1 MRDGFSLDSEGVGV
15 QDACRVDPKGI
26 YSVKSGMDVHTL
38 EQLTHPH
45 GELGWQ
51 ARALKGIIPDQ

>member
-1 MRDGFSLDSEGVGV
+1 MQLMRDGFSLDSEGVGV

-38 EQLTHPH
+38 E
-45 GELGWQ
+45 
-51 ARALKGIIPDQ
+51 